1 VGLHRL
7 FTAAPA
13 PLRWWRGAGLR
24 AVDHLPPLKRAFT
37 TAACGLDD
45 AAFAAQSA
53 ATSG

>member
-7 FTAAPA
+7 FTAKAP
-13 PLRWWRGAGLR
+13 PLRVLRGAGLLAVHR
-24 AVDHLPPLKRAFT
+24 AAPLKRLFT

-45 AAFAAQSA
+45 AAFVPQST